1 MGSLIKKMLNPSKHL
16 VIPNFII
23 TFASLNIKTNRVM
36 TREELIA
43 MRERITEIDTTE
55 NRKMIAE
62 KIASNIFSSCSIGTD
77 EPKDTEVLRNWLIN
91 NIMSYTLAD
100 AILTEFK
107 VYIIRLVKKVC
118 SDICYISKPSN
129 VDDFLDAVKNYGK
142 LSNFIGYVL
151 YHTDFVEDI
160 DKFYAEVQHN
170 TEVTG
175 FKDTLILDKTT
186 YVLDNTGRPCY
197 LVELHIGYHRNY
209 TIDNLRERI
218 NGRLHYQWRL
228 VGVKSIYVEKLCD
241 GSYFAQIVLFSDND
255 LDTIKEMIAYRFG
268 RTSGKPWYRCVV
280 ADVTEQT
287 PAND

>member
-23 TFASLNIKTNRVM
+23 TFASLNIKTNRIM

-160 DKFYAEVQHN
+160 DDFYAEVQHN